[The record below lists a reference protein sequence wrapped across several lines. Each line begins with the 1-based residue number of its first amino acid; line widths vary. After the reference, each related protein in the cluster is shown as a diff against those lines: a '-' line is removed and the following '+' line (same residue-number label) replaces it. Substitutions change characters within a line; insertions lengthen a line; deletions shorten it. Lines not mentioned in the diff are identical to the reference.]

1 MMCDVLSIR
10 PRSSD
15 DCHLIVSWVPDAEA
29 LYLFAG
35 PRLRWP
41 LTLDQLTVDEQS
53 PERTAWVVVDACPE
67 PIGQF
72 ELTMRDGHAHLG
84 RVLLD
89 PTVRGRGLAHDL
101 VRLAIT
107 RARALGATSIGLNVV
122 TGNRPALRTYER
134 AGFVGISRQ
143 DAVGSLA
150 MTLELATHVR

>member
-1 MMCDVLSIR
+1 MMCHVLSIR

-15 DCHLIVSWVPDAEA
+15 DCRLIVSWVPDAEA

-53 PERTAWVVVDACPE
+53 PERTAWVVVDAGPE

-101 VRLAIT
+101 VRLAVT
-107 RARALGATSIGLNVV
+107 RARALGATSTGLNVV
-122 TGNRPALRTYER
+122 TGDRPALRTYER

-150 MTLELATHVR
+150 MTLKLATHVR

>member
-1 MMCDVLSIR
+1 MMCGVLSIR

-41 LTLDQLTVDEQS
+41 LTFNQLTIGEQS
-53 PERTAWVVVDACPE
+53 PERTAWVAVDAGPE

-72 ELTMRDGHAHLG
+72 ELTMHDSHAHLG

-101 VRLAIT
+101 VRLAVAQ
-107 RARALGATSIGLNVV
+107 ARALGATSIGLNVV

-134 AGFVGISRQ
+134 AGFVETSRQ

-150 MTLELATHVR
+150 MTLNLATHVR

>member
-1 MMCDVLSIR
+1 MMSRVLSIR
-10 PRSSD
+10 PRSSE

-41 LTLDQLTVDEQS
+41 LSLDQLTLDEHS
-53 PERTAWVVVDACPE
+53 PEPTAWVVVDAGPE

-72 ELTMRDGHAHLG
+72 ELTMCDGHAHLG

-89 PTVRGRGLAHDL
+89 PIVRGRGLAHDL
-101 VRLAIT
+101 VRLAVT

-134 AGFVGISRQ
+134 AGFVETSRQ
-143 DAVGSLA
+143 DAVGFLA
-150 MTLELATHVR
+150 MTLNLATHLR